1 MMARSAR
8 LPPHPRRDILEG
20 SERREPMQQ
29 PATQPDE
36 LTDEQ
41 REAKRQEQIRRNQ
54 ALIELL
60 NSWDQ
65 EDAEEQRETLEFLM
79 RALDE
84 DRPSYRKLF
93 P

>member
-1 MMARSAR
+1 M
-8 LPPHPRRDILEG
+8 
-20 SERREPMQQ
+20 PMQQ
-29 PATQPDE
+29 PTTRTNDPDA
-36 LTDEQ
+36 EQ

-60 NSWDQ
+60 NEWDQ
-65 EDAEEQRETLEFLM
+65 EDPEEQRETLEFLM
-79 RALDE
+79 KALDE